1 MAQYTFSLPQTFTLS
16 DEDIT
21 MIADNLMD
29 EDTWYTWYL
38 KDTDIFDFILHE
50 VINIGECLDEDE
62 VGCVL
67 YQIDIHEQIGKRL
80 SCVTFDDDGF
90 TVTLANPGYG
100 DGFHSEDEDDDDDY
114 DDF

>member
-1 MAQYTFSLPQTFTLS
+1 MTQYTFSLPQTFTIS

-62 VGCVL
+62 VEE
-67 YQIDIHEQIGKRL
+67 YMNKIAEQDTIDAICKAVREKIYKQKVEELREELGINWE
-80 SCVTFDDDGF
+80 V
-90 TVTLANPGYG
+90 
-100 DGFHSEDEDDDDDY
+100 E
-114 DDF
+114 